1 MNPRWRFFLALDL
14 GLFNLALFVF
24 AWLPPETLV
33 PVERVAMALSL
44 IAFIGVVGHAI
55 PWVTLPGEKWAYLIT
70 GAVGLYVLLG
80 YIASSTA
87 PYYIKVPYCAFML
100 SGIASG
106 YAAHVIDGATWRTR
120 GRNRP

>member
-24 AWLPPETLV
+24 SWLPPSTLV
-33 PVERVAMALSL
+33 PVEKVAMVAALL
-44 IAFIGVVGHAI
+44 AFFGVVGHAI
-55 PWVTLPGEKWAYLIT
+55 PWFTLPGEKWAYLIT
-70 GAVGLYVLLG
+70 GAVGLYVLLAF
-80 YIASSTA
+80 ISTSTA
-87 PYYIKVPYCAFML
+87 PYYIAVPFCMFML

-120 GRNRP
+120 VRVGS